1 MDHET
6 RNHPR
11 VRGATAA
18 TLSDGFARFA
28 CRASNLSVAG
38 CYVETTHALTNPRLS
53 LLLRVPGQ
61 HHELS
66 YAAEVVRQDWKRDGK
81 LGLALRFLSVDWTAL
96 LGLARLVAPQL
107 E

>member
-1 MDHET
+1 M
-6 RNHPR
+6 
-11 VRGATAA
+11 AA
-18 TLSDGFARFA
+18 IRDGGERFA

-38 CYVETTHALTNPRLS
+38 CYVETDHALTNPRLS

-61 HHELS
+61 HHEI
-66 YAAEVVRQDWKRDGK
+66 ACQAEVLRQDWKRDGK
-81 LGLALRFLSVDWTAL
+81 LGLALRFLSVDWTVL